1 MNTEEN
7 TKSIIDIP
15 EARIRLRFDN
25 IVHVTFKEGLTMDI
39 PRQMTLMHKYNEI
52 CEGKKLP
59 FLFDAQDHV
68 SITKEARD
76 NAFLIEDLAPIKAS
90 AVIATNL
97 AYKLIAEFYVKFNKP
112 KAPIKIFRKHEDAI
126 EWLKVFL

>member
-1 MNTEEN
+1 MNTEET
-7 TKSIIDIP
+7 TKSIIDIA
-15 EARIRLRFDN
+15 EARIRLRYDN

-39 PRQMTLMHKYNEI
+39 PKQMTLMHRYNEI

-59 FLFDAQDHV
+59 FLFDAEDHV

-90 AVIATNL
+90 AVIASNL

-112 KAPIKIFRKHEDAI
+112 KAPMKIFRKHADAI
-126 EWLKVFL
+126 EWLKNFL